1 MVGLILGFR
10 GSAPCGGV
18 IFPQEINVYHALCI
32 KILFNNTPGKPFWS
46 NIKKLLV
53 LIDYKGTYE
62 KIAFVAFS
70 VLWIFVSSLC
80 PTSFKT
86 ELGCAKGPNEISCV
100 NVWDPWSK
108 WLLGSGF

>member
-1 MVGLILGFR
+1 M
-10 GSAPCGGV
+10 
-18 IFPQEINVYHALCI
+18 
-32 KILFNNTPGKPFWS
+32 
-46 NIKKLLV
+46 
-53 LIDYKGTYE
+53 IDYKGTYE

-100 NVWDPWSK
+100 NVGDPWVQMVIGGQDFEEIRYHLDLGPPWDP
-108 WLLGSGF
+108 LVA